1 MAWVATIPCFSL
13 IDGSWSSRDAWRYL
27 RAWLNGWPDSRAKTL
42 LTKVNQRAIK
52 LIYQTHRNSFNRLIN
67 QFHGPYFHHQPPPIR
82 NLLLMAVVFIG
93 LNPWAGNFPSE
104 SWDLEF
110 CPNFA
115 LFSFNPNTF
124 HWHFNCVL
132 KALSICSF
140 SYLKAASYK
149 RVRCVPM
156 FPNLNWEFK
165 RFHQFSSVL
174 TKSSH
179 ERRPVPPQ

>member
-1 MAWVATIPCFSL
+1 MVPIS
-13 IDGSWSSRDAWRYL
+13 
-27 RAWLNGWPDSRAKTL
+27 
-42 LTKVNQRAIK
+42 TK
-52 LIYQTHRNSFNRLIN
+52 H
-67 QFHGPYFHHQPPPIR
+67 PIR
-82 NLLLMAVVFIG
+82 NLLLMAVVFNG
-93 LNPWAGNFPSE
+93 LNPWPDNFPSE

-124 HWHFNCVL
+124 HSHFNCVL

-156 FPNLNWEFK
+156 FPNLKVLREEVPV
-165 RFHQFSSVL
+165 FSSDQMFTRMTTVPLYLVRPDRL
-174 TKSSH
+174 TS
-179 ERRPVPPQ
+179 PPWAQSATHSGEALTLRTLKI